1 MFMTAL
7 VGLSALVALA
17 GTDEEAVGAVQH
29 RSGIRGEVGL
39 AAANGLLGATAWRDL
54 LPAVR
59 IEGGAGVG
67 LSGLQVSAA
76 AALVLGSEH
85 DRFITGAGVSL
96 GIPVSSESVFRDRHG
111 GSPVVMP
118 WLDVDLVGYE
128 HRTLAGWTLLVAA
141 GTTTPLRRAHWD
153 LTGDFGAN
161 VVPFRSWFPQGRFAI
176 GKSF

>member
-1 MFMTAL
+1 MFMSAL

-17 GTDEEAVGAVQH
+17 GTPEQAVGAVQH

-39 AAANGLLGATAWRDL
+39 AAANGLIGATAWREL
-54 LPAVR
+54 LPVLR

-67 LSGLQVSAA
+67 LSGLQISAGT
-76 AALVLGSEH
+76 ALVLGSEH
-85 DRFITGAGVSL
+85 DRFVPGAGVSL

-118 WLDVDLVGYE
+118 WLDADLVGYE
-128 HRTLAGWTLLVAA
+128 HRTPQGWTVLVTA
-141 GTTTPLRRAHWD
+141 GMTTPLRHAHWD
-153 LTGDFGAN
+153 LSGDFGAN
-161 VVPFRSWFPQGRFAI
+161 VVPLRSWFPQGRFAV